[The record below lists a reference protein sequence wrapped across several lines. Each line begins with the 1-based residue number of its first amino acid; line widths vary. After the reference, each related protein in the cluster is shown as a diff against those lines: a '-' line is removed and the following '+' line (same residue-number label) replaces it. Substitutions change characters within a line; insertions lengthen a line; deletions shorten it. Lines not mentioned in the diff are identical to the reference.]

1 MIGWRSIWQVMGQN
15 TVVSSIVSKSVT
27 NVINRI
33 MDVYGKKK
41 LHVEDAYFQEKR
53 LRIGETL
60 ELKLRAHIPPLN
72 SRIPGE
78 FVRDRYIY
86 SEVGQLF
93 FSLENNIR
101 RLKSVTLIY
110 SDDDTVESVDDINA
124 FCRSLKC
131 EKLHQ
136 KSRKGSLRF
145 KLNCDLYFISAD
157 MRKIKNYLVFVDGA
171 KKGYDLFV
179 LQTFQT
185 PLGKYRENYS
195 IGNNKKITDYNIQ
208 TPVKFETK
216 KHKIANRIIKLNELD
231 KMLEPFTVNNYKI
244 EPGEETESFKSF
256 IESFRS
262 AYNLR
267 VVDIN
272 PSKK

>member
-1 MIGWRSIWQVMGQN
+1 M
-15 TVVSSIVSKSVT
+15 
-27 NVINRI
+27 
-33 MDVYGKKK
+33 
-41 LHVEDAYFQEKR
+41 HVEDAYFQEKR

-60 ELKLRAHIPPLN
+60 TLKLSAHIPPFN
-72 SRIPGE
+72 SRTPGE
-78 FVRDRYIY
+78 FVRDNYIY